1 MDSGHHEELSR
12 EGQVMILLIMHKM
25 TSLAIYDV
33 MVIELMLFEI
43 TVVSG
48 KLTEFKRF
56 RG

>member
-1 MDSGHHEELSR
+1 MDCGHHEELRR

-25 TSLAIYDV
+25 TSLGIYDV

-43 TVVSG
+43 TMVSG